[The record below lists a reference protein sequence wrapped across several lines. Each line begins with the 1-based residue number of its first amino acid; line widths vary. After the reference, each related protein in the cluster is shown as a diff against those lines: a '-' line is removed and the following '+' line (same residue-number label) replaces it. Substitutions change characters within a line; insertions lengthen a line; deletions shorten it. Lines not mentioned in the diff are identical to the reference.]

1 MFGVLGVSYF
11 LRNVNDS
18 SSFLFDGFEGP
29 CCYCDVIGLLEWVEC
44 KYYGNQLSL
53 IDGLQ
58 AFAQEC
64 VWFILGL
71 DGCVSE

>member
-1 MFGVLGVSYF
+1 MRSQLGYIVCEGPSVGVLSELMFGVLGVSYF

-44 KYYGNQLSL
+44 KYYGN
-53 IDGLQ
+53 
-58 AFAQEC
+58 
-64 VWFILGL
+64 
-71 DGCVSE
+71 